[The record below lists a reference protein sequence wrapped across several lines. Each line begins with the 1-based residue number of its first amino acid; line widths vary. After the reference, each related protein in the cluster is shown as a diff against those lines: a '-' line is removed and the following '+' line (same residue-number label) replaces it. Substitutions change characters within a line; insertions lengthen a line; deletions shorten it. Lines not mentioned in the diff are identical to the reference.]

1 MKNIKDDKF
10 FMNLALSLAKRNIG
24 KTGSNPSVGCVI
36 VSNNNE
42 ILSTGVTGIGGSPHA
57 EYNALKKIKKGN
69 RKLILY
75 TTLEPCSHI
84 GKNPSCV
91 KGIVDARV
99 SKVIIAL
106 KDKNP
111 LVNGKG
117 IKALKKHKIDV
128 VLGVLEKEALPIYS
142 SFFYHMKTG
151 KPNINLKIASSAD
164 GKTALKNGK
173 SKWITN
179 QLSRNYGHRLR
190 SLHDGIM
197 VGINTVL
204 IDNPSLDC
212 RLPGLEVF
220 SPTRIILDSRLRIP
234 LNSKI
239 VKTGNN
245 INTFIFTAKNPPQKK
260 MEILESNGI
269 KVIEASKSKN
279 GLSFERVLTKLGKLN
294 LQNIL
299 IEGGHKL
306 IATAFASKHLK
317 DVYWFSSEK
326 IIGEEGLSSV
336 GKLNISNLDNS
347 PNLRFNSMINLNN
360 NYLKIFERKI

>member
-1 MKNIKDDKF
+1 MKIIKDDKF

-36 VSNNNE
+36 VSEDNE
-42 ILSTGVTGIGGSPHA
+42 ILSTGITGIGGSPHA
-57 EYNALKKIKKGN
+57 EYNALQKIKKGN
-69 RKLILY
+69 RRLILY
-75 TTLEPCSHI
+75 TSLEPCAHV

-91 KGIVDARV
+91 KEIIDSGI
-99 SKVIIAL
+99 SKVIVAL

-111 LVNGKG
+111 LINGKG
-117 IKALKKHKIDV
+117 IRVLKKHKIDV
-128 VLGVLEKEALPIYS
+128 IFGILEEEALPIYS
-142 SFFYHMKTG
+142 SFFYSIKTG
-151 KPNINLKIASSAD
+151 KPNINIKIASSAD

-204 IDNPSLDC
+204 IDNPSLNC
-212 RLPGLEVF
+212 RLPGLETF
-220 SPTRIILDSRLRIP
+220 SPTRIILDSKLRIP

-239 VKTGNN
+239 VKTSK
-245 INTFIFTAKNPPQKK
+245 NTKTIIFTTKDSSRKK
-260 MEILESNGI
+260 KEVLESKEI
-269 KVIEASKSKN
+269 KVIEVSKSKS
-279 GLSFERVLTKLGKLN
+279 GLSLERVLTKLGKLEF
-294 LQNIL
+294 QNIL

-306 IATAFASKHLK
+306 IATAFSSKHLK

-336 GKLNISNLDNS
+336 GKLNITNIDNS

-360 NYLKIFERKI
+360 NYLKIFERRI